1 MRLRFVTCFIAK
13 MYPNCH
19 ITGVDVNSSAIEN
32 ANILKGKLGLDN
44 VDFVCSDVFEYNNE
58 NKADTAVTF
67 RALLDVC
74 MAKTKELPFF
84 GERMW
89 RENQYKDAFADFVN
103 VINNN
108 IKPTVRL

>member
-1 MRLRFVTCFIAK
+1 M
-13 MYPNCH
+13 
-19 ITGVDVNSSAIEN
+19 
-32 ANILKGKLGLDN
+32 
-44 VDFVCSDVFEYNNE
+44 
-58 NKADTAVTF
+58 TF

-108 IKPTVRL
+108 IKPDGKILSAVTFIKAGKGYAVFLNRRNIACTHNGTFSALICIPLSSSAII